1 MKYGMTTVGAMVAA
15 LLLCAGTA
23 AAAPRGWS
31 TDYQGARAA
40 ARATGKHVLLAIVDS
55 ANCYASRAFKRNVI
69 DNEGWADW
77 REGNAESL
85 LLVWWDRA
93 EIPERTW
100 SETAFLFSS
109 GGESASLSTPLVAV
123 FSPDG
128 MRVGPVIND
137 TDVLLDFDEFT
148 TAVDECLGEWA
159 DMPSGTLVWPTVTQ
173 ASGQRAR
180 WSLDYYGS
188 RDKGLAKQ
196 WPVLVAIVDSGVA
209 SATTE
214 AWVRGVLMSEE
225 WQDWL
230 DSTNILLVWW
240 DRAKISRAQ
249 WDKVAFLFASGEGGI
264 VLPQMVLFDTNG
276 LKVDQFLAVN
286 DGVDNLV
293 RADEFI
299 DRLDNALEWDG
310 LQIGPGWVGFTD
322 PAQTVSATT
331 NAVTV
336 TVKRWGGASEGAQTF
351 RVFTVSGSETNAAV
365 AGIHYK
371 SVNASV
377 SWAAGESGE
386 KTVIVPLLDGADAIV
401 TQRVFHVRLEKGAGA
416 TAKLGTTSHAV
427 TIDYGAGM
435 IGFTTN
441 ALTVYTGTTNVEVTV
456 KRSGGALGK
465 QAVTL
470 KTQAAGNVTNY
481 VEAVTTNLVWASGEL
496 GDKQV
501 LISLN
506 GDALNP
512 WAALLEQNFSVMLS
526 KGTNVTATFGITN
539 LTVKFQSSV
548 TSTGGWKN
556 DGANVWQVDTNT
568 APVSELTWT
577 APEAGLLTF
586 KAETTDPRGRLE
598 VDVPG
603 ASPPINTLVVALP
616 DSALPVSSET
626 NTFLSLA
633 LPVRPSV
640 GTQTPLTLN
649 LPPDT
654 TSVTTN
660 GTIMPIM
667 KGDLLSTNV
676 TVTTTLV
683 VPTDVPSSVAET
695 NNVELLGLGGAKSD
709 AKASTIVK
717 LEATDSGVLAITT
730 MALNGTDG
738 DLSRTATNTVATS
751 STTKNVS
758 LLLTNG
764 TAMASFDVTLV
775 FSNGWVTVTREI
787 AMEAPNDS
795 DMSDITKTFK
805 LTVTNDTTSAEV
817 YHKVRLVMTNNEAI
831 AVISLE
837 ALEGTPKTAITNK
850 LSLSFNSSDKTALVL
865 TNGLAHTVNTATLK
879 VANGEPSLI
888 FDAELIIPN
897 EASEKIVAPTM
908 ALAVTNGALTA
919 ASDHTV
925 TLTVTNGQASAIAV
939 STVESSETGGYETV
953 TNTVSL
959 DAVASSVASTN
970 MTQVVTN
977 GTAVA
982 IYTVTLSMNSGAA
995 SVTAEAVLAFI
1006 EENQTGCKTETM
1018 TLAVTNDNLSAISS
1032 HDMTLETAADAAS
1045 VTVVSTV
1052 KPGDSGAPASVT
1064 HTVALN
1070 GISASSVVSTNMT
1083 QVMTNGTAVATHT
1096 VTLSVSNGVAS
1107 VAAVAV
1113 LRVADDERVAA
1124 VSNTVAL
1131 AAGARVAWRAIST
1144 KCTVVMEWQPLA
1156 VPMPTAPADGATFSL
1171 SASPDLVWT
1180 ASTNGIVC
1188 LSYGNAANALNT
1200 TQTNA
1205 LSGVNAA
1212 VLGLS
1217 NVVNYWRVDSV
1228 VSGDFG
1234 TSARAE
1240 GPTWSFNFLK
1250 QSEAPVAPPPVA
1262 ANASPNIVLYQ
1273 YVPARIPMAERLKAV
1288 HGAAR
1293 RYTAKGL
1300 PRGLKIDASTGIIAG
1315 TPKRAGT
1322 FRATVKTKTSGTT
1335 SAVELEI
1342 EVLPCPAFALGE
1354 FQGVVLDEA
1363 SRVRGALVLKVSKS
1377 GALSGKLESGG
1388 RRQSLRGAWVEGDEQ
1403 AWTVRLTAG
1412 RAEAM
1417 VLALTSEGAEGVT
1430 VEGWRVLARQVA
1442 SPQAA
1447 QQVAGAYTAVLH
1459 AEAGDTPG
1467 LPAGYGFV
1475 TYTVASRTRS
1485 VKYGG
1490 LLADGTRVSGSAKIV
1505 AGDEAG
1511 AALFPLYKGLYAR
1524 RGEVSGVVASTPDGS
1539 VVFGQGGWLNPG
1551 GSRQGS
1557 RVPFD
1562 AALDG
1567 VGARYAQPADWR
1579 MLDGAWLT
1587 ADGRPF
1593 ATLSAAGGK
1602 LLAQTAGVTFS
1613 LTKQSGIFAGR
1624 FTDETNTARTF
1635 KGVYM
1640 PALLYGAGFYLCPD
1654 SGDGATPCS
1663 LPVELEQ

>member
-1 MKYGMTTVGAMVAA
+1 
-15 LLLCAGTA
+15 
-23 AAAPRGWS
+23 
-31 TDYQGARAA
+31 
-40 ARATGKHVLLAIVDS
+40 
-55 ANCYASRAFKRNVI
+55 
-69 DNEGWADW
+69 
-77 REGNAESL
+77 
-85 LLVWWDRA
+85 
-93 EIPERTW
+93 
-100 SETAFLFSS
+100 
-109 GGESASLSTPLVAV
+109 
-123 FSPDG
+123 
-128 MRVGPVIND
+128 
-137 TDVLLDFDEFT
+137 
-148 TAVDECLGEWA
+148 
-159 DMPSGTLVWPTVTQ
+159 
-173 ASGQRAR
+173 
-180 WSLDYYGS
+180 
-188 RDKGLAKQ
+188 
-196 WPVLVAIVDSGVA
+196 
-209 SATTE
+209 
-214 AWVRGVLMSEE
+214 
-225 WQDWL
+225 
-230 DSTNILLVWW
+230 
-240 DRAKISRAQ
+240 
-249 WDKVAFLFASGEGGI
+249 
-264 VLPQMVLFDTNG
+264 
-276 LKVDQFLAVN
+276 
-286 DGVDNLV
+286 
-293 RADEFI
+293 
-299 DRLDNALEWDG
+299 
-310 LQIGPGWVGFTD
+310 
-322 PAQTVSATT
+322 
-331 NAVTV
+331 
-336 TVKRWGGASEGAQTF
+336 
-351 RVFTVSGSETNAAV
+351 
-365 AGIHYK
+365 
-371 SVNASV
+371 
-377 SWAAGESGE
+377 
-386 KTVIVPLLDGADAIV
+386 
-401 TQRVFHVRLEKGAGA
+401 
-416 TAKLGTTSHAV
+416 
-427 TIDYGAGM
+427 
-435 IGFTTN
+435 
-441 ALTVYTGTTNVEVTV
+441 
-456 KRSGGALGK
+456 
-465 QAVTL
+465 
-470 KTQAAGNVTNY
+470 
-481 VEAVTTNLVWASGEL
+481 
-496 GDKQV
+496 
-501 LISLN
+501 
-506 GDALNP
+506 
-512 WAALLEQNFSVMLS
+512 
-526 KGTNVTATFGITN
+526 
-539 LTVKFQSSV
+539 
-548 TSTGGWKN
+548 
-556 DGANVWQVDTNT
+556 
-568 APVSELTWT
+568 
-577 APEAGLLTF
+577 
-586 KAETTDPRGRLE
+586 
-598 VDVPG
+598 
-603 ASPPINTLVVALP
+603 
-616 DSALPVSSET
+616 
-626 NTFLSLA
+626 
-633 LPVRPSV
+633 
-640 GTQTPLTLN
+640 
-649 LPPDT
+649 
-654 TSVTTN
+654 
-660 GTIMPIM
+660 
-667 KGDLLSTNV
+667 
-676 TVTTTLV
+676 
-683 VPTDVPSSVAET
+683 
-695 NNVELLGLGGAKSD
+695 
-709 AKASTIVK
+709 
-717 LEATDSGVLAITT
+717 
-730 MALNGTDG
+730 
-738 DLSRTATNTVATS
+738 
-751 STTKNVS
+751 
-758 LLLTNG
+758 
-764 TAMASFDVTLV
+764 
-775 FSNGWVTVTREI
+775 
-787 AMEAPNDS
+787 
-795 DMSDITKTFK
+795 
-805 LTVTNDTTSAEV
+805 
-817 YHKVRLVMTNNEAI
+817 
-831 AVISLE
+831 
-837 ALEGTPKTAITNK
+837 
-850 LSLSFNSSDKTALVL
+850 
-865 TNGLAHTVNTATLK
+865 
-879 VANGEPSLI
+879 
-888 FDAELIIPN
+888 
-897 EASEKIVAPTM
+897 
-908 ALAVTNGALTA
+908 
-919 ASDHTV
+919 
-925 TLTVTNGQASAIAV
+925 
-939 STVESSETGGYETV
+939 
-953 TNTVSL
+953 
-959 DAVASSVASTN
+959 
-970 MTQVVTN
+970 
-977 GTAVA
+977 
-982 IYTVTLSMNSGAA
+982 
-995 SVTAEAVLAFI
+995 
-1006 EENQTGCKTETM
+1006 
-1018 TLAVTNDNLSAISS
+1018 
-1032 HDMTLETAADAAS
+1032 MTLETAADAAS

-1459 AEAGDTPG
+1459 AEAADASCA
-1467 LPAGYGFV
+1467 PAGYGFM
-1475 TYTVASRTRS
+1475 TYTVASRTGS

-1490 LLADGTRVSGSAKIV
+1490 VLADGTRVSGSAKIV

>member
-1 MKYGMTTVGAMVAA
+1 MKYGMTVGSIAAA
-15 LLLCAGTA
+15 LLLCAGA
-23 AAAPRGWS
+23 AVAAPRGWS
-31 TDYQGARAA
+31 TDYQGTRAA
-40 ARATGKHVLLAIVDS
+40 ARAAGKHVLLAIVDS

-128 MRVGPVIND
+128 MLAVPVIDNAEG
-137 TDVLLDFDEFT
+137 VLLDFDAFT
-148 TAVDECLGEWA
+148 EAVDERLEAWA
-159 DMPSGTLVWPTVTQ
+159 DVPSGALVWPPVTQ

-188 RDKGLAKQ
+188 REKGFAKQ

-214 AWVRGVLMSEE
+214 AWVRGVLMSEK

-286 DGVDNLV
+286 NGDNNLSS
-293 RADEFI
+293 AGDFI
-299 DRLDNALEWDG
+299 DRLDEAMEWDG

-386 KTVIVPLLDGADAIV
+386 KTVIVPLLDGADVIV
-401 TQRVFHVRLEKGAGA
+401 PQRVFHVRLEKGAGT
-416 TAKLGTTSHAV
+416 TAKLGTTNHTV
-427 TIDYGAGM
+427 TVDYAPGV

-441 ALTVYTGTTNVEVTV
+441 ALTVYAGSDYAEVTV
-456 KRSGGALGK
+456 RRSGGVLGK
-465 QAVTL
+465 QTVTL
-470 KTQAAGNVTNY
+470 KTHAGTAAAYFKT
-481 VEAVTTNLVWASGEL
+481 VTTNLVWASGEL

-501 LISLN
+501 RIPLQ
-506 GDALNP
+506 GDALDFGAPLTGQVFYAVLSPAATNMTARLSITNQVITLQGSASSAGD
-512 WAALLEQNFSVMLS
+512 WKYDSSNGVWRVASNTSQASALTWGAREGGWLTFAWHKITSGGTLAAALPGVVTNTAVTDVTNRVALAQ
-526 KGTNVTATFGITN
+526 GTNVVWMLTNCTAT
-539 LTVKFQSSV
+539 
-548 TSTGGWKN
+548 
-556 DGANVWQVDTNT
+556 
-568 APVSELTWT
+568 
-577 APEAGLLTF
+577 
-586 KAETTDPRGRLE
+586 
-598 VDVPG
+598 
-603 ASPPINTLVVALP
+603 
-616 DSALPVSSET
+616 
-626 NTFLSLA
+626 
-633 LPVRPSV
+633 
-640 GTQTPLTLN
+640 
-649 LPPDT
+649 
-654 TSVTTN
+654 
-660 GTIMPIM
+660 
-667 KGDLLSTNV
+667 
-676 TVTTTLV
+676 
-683 VPTDVPSSVAET
+683 
-695 NNVELLGLGGAKSD
+695 
-709 AKASTIVK
+709 VK
-717 LEATDSGVLAITT
+717 LLRWE
-730 MALNGTDG
+730 
-738 DLSRTATNTVATS
+738 
-751 STTKNVS
+751 
-758 LLLTNG
+758 
-764 TAMASFDVTLV
+764 
-775 FSNGWVTVTREI
+775 
-787 AMEAPNDS
+787 
-795 DMSDITKTFK
+795 
-805 LTVTNDTTSAEV
+805 SA
-817 YHKVRLVMTNNEAI
+817 
-831 AVISLE
+831 
-837 ALEGTPKTAITNK
+837 
-850 LSLSFNSSDKTALVL
+850 
-865 TNGLAHTVNTATLK
+865 
-879 VANGEPSLI
+879 
-888 FDAELIIPN
+888 
-897 EASEKIVAPTM
+897 
-908 ALAVTNGALTA
+908 
-919 ASDHTV
+919 
-925 TLTVTNGQASAIAV
+925 
-939 STVESSETGGYETV
+939 
-953 TNTVSL
+953 
-959 DAVASSVASTN
+959 
-970 MTQVVTN
+970 QV
-977 GTAVA
+977 
-982 IYTVTLSMNSGAA
+982 
-995 SVTAEAVLAFI
+995 
-1006 EENQTGCKTETM
+1006 Q
-1018 TLAVTNDNLSAISS
+1018 
-1032 HDMTLETAADAAS
+1032 
-1045 VTVVSTV
+1045 
-1052 KPGDSGAPASVT
+1052 
-1064 HTVALN
+1064 
-1070 GISASSVVSTNMT
+1070 
-1083 QVMTNGTAVATHT
+1083 
-1096 VTLSVSNGVAS
+1096 
-1107 VAAVAV
+1107 
-1113 LRVADDERVAA
+1113 LR
-1124 VSNTVAL
+1124 
-1131 AAGARVAWRAIST
+1131 
-1144 KCTVVMEWQPLA
+1144 
-1156 VPMPTAPADGATFSL
+1156 APADGFSATNKIVTL
-1171 SASPDLVWT
+1171 SWEVPS
-1180 ASTNGIVC
+1180 
-1188 LSYGNAANALNT
+1188 
-1200 TQTNA
+1200 
-1205 LSGVNAA
+1205 
-1212 VLGLS
+1212 
-1217 NVVNYWRVDSV
+1217 DSV
-1228 VSGDFG
+1228 VTSYLYYAQSPDPMPMQQHVGVAVTNQVSYTNATPGAVEFKWHVEMDIHGDLQ
-1234 TSARAE
+1234 TTARVV
-1240 GPTWSFNFLK
+1240 GPTWSINFLK
-1250 QSEAPVAPPPVA
+1250 RKEVSVATPPPVA
-1262 ANASPNIVLYQ
+1262 ASASPNIVLYQ

-1322 FRATVKTKTSGTT
+1322 FRATVKTKTAGTT

-1363 SRVRGALVLKVSKS
+1363 NRVRGALALKVSKS

-1388 RRQSLRGAWVEGDEQ
+1388 QRQSLRGAWVEGGEQ
-1403 AWTVRLTAG
+1403 ARTVRLTAG

-1417 VLALTSEGAEGVT
+1417 ALALTSEGAEGVT

-1459 AEAGDTPG
+1459 AEADDTPG
-1467 LPAGYGFV
+1467 LPTGYGFV
-1475 TYTVASRTRS
+1475 TYTVASRTGS

-1490 LLADGTRVSGSAKIV
+1490 VLADGTRVSGSAKIA
-1505 AGDEAG
+1505 AGDGAG
-1511 AALFPLYKGLYAR
+1511 TAFFPIYKSLYAR
-1524 RGEVSGVVASTPDGS
+1524 RGEVSGVVTSLPDSS
-1539 VVFGQGGWLNPG
+1539 VVFGQGGWVNPGGG

-1557 RVPFD
+1557 RVSFD